1 MNRAERP
8 VSPALRIG
16 VIGSATA
23 DDEALDAARAVG
35 RAVARA
41 DAVLVCG
48 GLGGV
53 MDAAARGAS
62 EEGGTVIG
70 ILPGDDA
77 RDASPGV
84 TIPLPTGLGEARNTL
99 IVKAADAV
107 IAVAGAWG
115 TLNEAAMCLK
125 TGTPLVGVRDTL
137 PAELPL
143 QRIADPAA
151 AVAAALD
158 LALERRGR

>member
-1 MNRAERP
+1 
-8 VSPALRIG
+8 
-16 VIGSATA
+16 
-23 DDEALDAARAVG
+23 
-35 RAVARA
+35 
-41 DAVLVCG
+41 
-48 GLGGV
+48 

-62 EEGGTVIG
+62 EEGGTVVG

-99 IVKAADAV
+99 VVKAADAV
-107 IAVAGAWG
+107 VAVAGEWG

-125 TGTPLVGVRDTL
+125 TGTPLVGVCDTL
-137 PAELPL
+137 PAELPIR
-143 QRIADPAA
+143 RIADPSA

-158 LALERRGR
+158 MALQRRGR

>member
-1 MNRAERP
+1 MSRAKP
-8 VSPALRIG
+8 HPSPALRIG

-23 DDEALDAARAVG
+23 DGGALDAARAVG

-41 DAVLVCG
+41 QAVLVCG

-62 EEGGTVIG
+62 EDGGTVVG

-77 RDASPGV
+77 RVASPGV

-99 IVKAADAV
+99 VVKAADAV
-107 IAVAGAWG
+107 IAVAGEWG

-137 PAELPL
+137 PAELPI
-143 QRIADPAA
+143 QRIADPDA
-151 AVAAALD
+151 AVAVALD
-158 LALERRGR
+158 LALERRSR